1 MSTFMVLKEFVNSN
15 YSFEKSLED
24 HSTIILNELFKGL
37 QLQEAGNDAG
47 DEMDAGDDNDDLIL
61 MIDESDNQDQ
71 DEPELL

>member
-37 QLQEAGNDAG
+37 QLQEAGNDA
-47 DEMDAGDDNDDLIL
+47 EDDNDDLIL
-61 MIDESDNQDQ
+61 MIDESEDQ